1 MIHSWLCARKIN
13 TSKPSGPEGKGRPV
27 FKKHKMNDL
36 QSTMHFSA
44 CMDEEEGLFYVSS
57 PKDLAHKLGCWQG
70 INRWRE
76 LRTTELGFP
85 KLTRKSKK
93 WPSSIAVQRVHKA
106 KASLAV
112 AIQQHKA
119 NTGGS
124 ASRKC
129 SEVAPV
135 QGRDPLAQWQC
146 QSSELG
152 RAGAS
157 QHTKVLH

>member
-1 MIHSWLCARKIN
+1 MAPRGKVGQSLKSTRWMIYRA
-13 TSKPSGPEGKGRPV
+13 
-27 FKKHKMNDL
+27 
-36 QSTMHFSA
+36 QSTFQPVWMRRKDF
-44 CMDEEEGLFYVSS
+44 FTS

-70 INRWRE
+70 IKRWRE

-157 QHTKVLH
+157 QPTKVLH